1 LLQTSYLTPSG
12 EEQKIHVVK
21 RDSINLIKDLCRLF
35 YLKML
40 DETKFMNQDM
50 YETNP
55 DAFKLKESC
64 TQKLQFF
71 YAWLYSLNNVNYY
84 QTVLDKEADNN
95 QRGASG

>member
-1 LLQTSYLTPSG
+1 MMMIQIFCTDPESYLTPSG
-12 EEQKIHVVK
+12 EEIRQKIHVVK

-55 DAFKLKESC
+55 DAFKLKSC
-64 TQKLQFF
+64 TQVVQF
-71 YAWLYSLNNVNYY
+71 LCLVI
-84 QTVLDKEADNN
+84 LL
-95 QRGASG
+95 